1 VKEGRER
8 RGSVVFVE
16 ANDPKE
22 RKVRTITSME
32 GQGSVLPL
40 RRANEIVRPALSLQ
54 KGRSAT
60 VRVLRFDVLPTL
72 SDADTAVHAARD
84 ETEPMQKTRWR
95 KTRES
100 GGKGGY
106 TAKSLLEGSTQR
118 LLRRVA
124 PRISRNGR
132 GETRQEESRETA
144 STKSNETMP
153 RRNEAIPASSLLSPY
168 SRPTLLS
175 CTAHHSTCEEEGEDN
190 RHAVAK
196 PNLRPIPRRH
206 RKSTTV

>member
-8 RGSVVFVE
+8 RRSVVFVE

-95 KTRES
+95 RKGRIHRKVTARRLDAAPTEKSRSSHKPKWEGRDKTGRIERNS
-100 GGKGGY
+100 VDEK
-106 TAKSLLEGSTQR
+106 QR
-118 LLRRVA
+118 DDATTERSDPSVLSAL
-124 PRISRNGR
+124 
-132 GETRQEESRETA
+132 T
-144 STKSNETMP
+144 
-153 RRNEAIPASSLLSPY
+153 LLSPY
-168 SRPTLLS
+168 ATIL
-175 CTAHHSTCEEEGEDN
+175 
-190 RHAVAK
+190 
-196 PNLRPIPRRH
+196 H
-206 RKSTTV
+206 RTPLDV